1 MTIDLKRKKVFVLK
15 IIVVLIYNE
24 FNSMPKIIFIINK
37 NVKNKENI
45 VNLLININI
54 FIMIFKIINMCLK
67 SNLIYKLTI

>member
-1 MTIDLKRKKVFVLK
+1 MTVDLKRKKVFVLK

-45 VNLLININI
+45 VNILININI

-67 SNLIYKLTI
+67 SNLIYK